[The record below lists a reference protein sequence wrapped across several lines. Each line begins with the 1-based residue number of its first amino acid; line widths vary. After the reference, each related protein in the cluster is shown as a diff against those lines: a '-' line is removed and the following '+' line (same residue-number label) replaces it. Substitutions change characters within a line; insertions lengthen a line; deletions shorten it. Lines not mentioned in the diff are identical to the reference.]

1 MSEWSHLPNAHHID
15 WVLKSVKEND
25 QLWVAGRYRAFD
37 AAVWSARRE
46 AIQAARNAGRY
57 DTLDATMGVARG
69 RGSSKARDVMWSPLL
84 ALVAYDDCDQYL
96 KMGYEKLQ
104 VYAALSEKPQ
114 AILLLP
120 MVGIQEK
127 LYQNALKYN
136 CII

>member
-1 MSEWSHLPNAHHID
+1 MNTLLWSHLPNAHHID
-15 WVLKSVKEND
+15 WVIKSVKENPL
-25 QLWVAGRYRAFD
+25 LWAD
-37 AAVWSARRE
+37 ARRE
-46 AIQAARNAGRY
+46 SWDTAPLDGAQVADEAAKYAAAA
-57 DTLDATMGVARG
+57 DKAWAR
-69 RGSSKARDVMWSPLL
+69 AAVEAWDVWEVIL

-96 KMGYEKLQ
+96 NMGYEKLR
-104 VYAALSEKPQ
+104 VYAMLSEKPQ